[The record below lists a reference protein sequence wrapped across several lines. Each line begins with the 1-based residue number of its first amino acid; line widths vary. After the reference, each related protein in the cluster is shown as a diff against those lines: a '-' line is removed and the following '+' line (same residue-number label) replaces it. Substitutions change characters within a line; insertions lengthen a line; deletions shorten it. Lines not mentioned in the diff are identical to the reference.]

1 MKQLYV
7 LSIGNSFSQDAQ
19 RYLHDLAAMN
29 GADIECVNLYI
40 GGCSMERHYRN
51 MLGDK
56 RDYELEMNGHA
67 GMQFFTSIREALLA
81 RKWDVV
87 TLQQASHESYDYA
100 NYEPYVKALADHVRV
115 LCPTARV
122 LIHETWGYESH
133 SPRIKEHGFETFE
146 EMFAKVEAAYKMA
159 AEACSADGI
168 LYSGEVLLEA
178 QKVFPKVHRD
188 TFRASY
194 GLGRYL
200 LALTWYGTLFGTSV
214 ADVKYDYFM
223 EPVSA
228 EENEK
233 AKEIVDLVLKRN
245 GVIN

>member
-1 MKQLYV
+1 MKINV

-19 RYLHDLAAMN
+19 RYLHDLARMN
-29 GADIECVNLYI
+29 GEEIESVNLYI
-40 GGCSMERHYRN
+40 GGCSLERHYRN

-56 RDYELEMNGHA
+56 RDYTLEIDGHDNTD
-67 GMQFFTSIREALLA
+67 FFASIKEGLLA

-100 NYEPYVKALADHVRV
+100 NYAPYIKPLADYVRE
-115 LCPTARV
+115 LCPTAKV
-122 LIHETWGYESH
+122 LIHETWGYETG
-133 SPRIKEHGFETFE
+133 SPRIREHGFEIYE
-146 EMFAKVEAAYKMA
+146 EMFAGVEAAYKKA

-188 TFRASY
+188 TFHASY

-200 LALTWYGTLFGTSV
+200 LALTWYGTLTGKSAANV
-214 ADVKYDYFM
+214 NYDYFN

-228 EENEK
+228 EENAK
-233 AKEIVDLVLKRN
+233 AREIVDTVLRRN
-245 GVIN
+245 GLIR